1 MTPFRLALCASLAF
15 AFMSPATAG
24 AAEPRPKPAPAAV
37 ATAPAADIEPE
48 AVQALTRMSAYLGT
62 LTAFDIKAD
71 TSLDLIMTDG
81 QKLKLDG
88 ANHYTVRRPD
98 AFVVEVAT
106 PRKVRRL
113 IYDGK
118 SMTLYAPELGVY
130 ATVPAPPTIRA
141 AMEEASDRYDLV
153 VPLAD
158 LFRWTDP
165 NQKDREPLTAAMV
178 VGPAKV
184 DGVEA
189 DQYAFR
195 EAEVDWQIWIQK
207 GDKPVPLKVVI
218 IDRLDPTRPQFET
231 RLHWDLSPQLTS
243 DTFAFRPA
251 TGAQAI
257 RLTSVKP

>member
-15 AFMSPATAG
+15 AFSSPAMVAAAAPQPPPAA
-24 AAEPRPKPAPAAV
+24 AAEPAGEV
-37 ATAPAADIEPE
+37 EPE
-48 AVQALTRMSAYLGT
+48 AVQALSRMSAYLGT
-62 LTAFDIKAD
+62 LTAFDIKAE

-118 SMTLYAPELGVY
+118 SMTLFAPELGLY

-141 AMEEASDRYDLV
+141 AMEEARDRYDLV
-153 VPLAD
+153 VPLQD

-165 NQKDREPLTAAMV
+165 NQKDREPFTAAMV
-178 VGPAKV
+178 VGPSKIN
-184 DGVEA
+184 GVES
-189 DQYAFR
+189 DHYAFR
-195 EAEVDWQIWIQK
+195 EGEVDWQIWIQK

-218 IDRLDPTRPQFET
+218 IDRLDPTRPQFEA
-231 RLHWDLSPQLTS
+231 RLDWNLSPQFTS
-243 DTFAFRPA
+243 DTFAFRPDK
-251 TGAQAI
+251 GVQAI